1 MLWQHFGFICR
12 EGAGYLGYVFQCD
25 SPAVVED
32 ILQGLRSAFQA
43 AHEQRNA
50 GRAGERAAW
59 YRGLSEEVAALAA
72 NPAKASQ

>member
-1 MLWQHFGFICR
+1 M
-12 EGAGYLGYVFQCD
+12 
-25 SPAVVED
+25 VED

-43 AHEQRNA
+43 AHEQRSA

-72 NPAKASQ
+72 NPAKASQQNDILC